1 MPASVMSVRAIL
13 SEWVV
18 AQSVDDIEKI
28 DEAIETST
36 ATPLEI
42 TIAIGIVV
50 LSWPVSALVARIARR
65 LSRRVPGT
73 PDYVPDLVGRATRWL
88 VVLIGIAWAMSL
100 LGVDV
105 GWFALVVA
113 LIAVVVFLMVRP
125 LIENLAAGLLLQSRP
140 SFGVGDEIST
150 NGYVG
155 DVLLIS
161 ARSTVIQTRD
171 NRRIHIPNQDV
182 LDNPIEVFTAFER
195 RRSSI
200 DLGIAY
206 GADPERVVDVL
217 TSAATMAEG
226 VLEDPAPVALA
237 RGFGDGTTN
246 LQLRWWHDPDI
257 RSANRTRDRVVL
269 AVKAALDDAGIDMP
283 SPEITLTTQ
292 VPDDGA

>member
-1 MPASVMSVRAIL
+1 M
-13 SEWVV
+13 
-18 AQSVDDIEKI
+18 
-28 DEAIETST
+28 ETST

-42 TIAIGIVV
+42 AIAIGILV
-50 LSWPVSALVARIARR
+50 LSWPASSLLARLARR
-65 LSRRVPGT
+65 LSQRVPGT

-88 VVLIGIAWAMSL
+88 VVLVAVAWSMSL

-155 DVLLIS
+155 DVVLIS

-171 NRRIHIPNQDV
+171 FRRIHIPNQDV
-182 LDNPIEVFTAFER
+182 LAKPIEVFTAFER

-200 DLGIAY
+200 DLGIDY
-206 GADPERVVDVL
+206 WADPGRVVGVL
-217 TSAATMAEG
+217 SSAAAKAEG
-226 VLEDPAPVALA
+226 VLEDPAPVVLA
-237 RGFGDGTTN
+237 RGFGDGTTDF
-246 LQLRWWHDPDI
+246 QLRWWHDPDI
-257 RSANRTRDRVVL
+257 RSANQTRDRVVL
-269 AVKAALDDAGIDMP
+269 AVKEALDDAGIDMP
-283 SPEITLTTQ
+283 SPEISLITQ
-292 VPDDGA
+292 VSDDGS